1 MKRKNSV
8 WISTMFVVLLIT
20 GLSSCKK
27 DEQKPD
33 DHHDHNHE
41 HNEEELITTFT
52 ITFTDAAGIQPIVEA
67 TFRDTD
73 GEGGNP
79 PTTFDNIVL
88 QSNTTYNASISL
100 LNESVTPTED
110 ITQEIQEEGDEHIF
124 CFEQTNVNITITRTD
139 SDGTYGIGLTSDWT
153 TSDASNGT
161 VVISLKHQPGVKN
174 GTCEPGETDIELL
187 FNVEVQ

>member
-8 WISTMFVVLLIT
+8 WISTMFIALLIT

-52 ITFTDAAGIQPIVEA
+52 ITFTDAAGILPTVEA

-100 LNESVTPTED
+100 LNESVTPSED
-110 ITQEIQEEGDEHIF
+110 ITSEIEQEGDEHIF

-139 SDGTYGIGLTSDWT
+139 SDGTYSIGLTSDWT

-161 VVISLKHQPGVKN
+161 VLISLKHQPGVKN

>member
-1 MKRKNSV
+1 MKRKSSV
-8 WISTMFVVLLIT
+8 WISTMFVALLIT

-52 ITFTDAAGIQPIVEA
+52 ITFTDAAGILQTVEA

-79 PTTFDNIVL
+79 PTTFDNILL
-88 QSNTTYNASISL
+88 QSNTTYNTSISL
-100 LNESVTPTED
+100 LNESVTPAED
-110 ITQEIQEEGDEHIF
+110 ITHEIEEEGDEHIF
-124 CFEQTNVNITITRTD
+124 CFEPTNVNVVTTRTD

-161 VVISLKHQPGVKN
+161 VLISLKHQPGVKN

>member
-1 MKRKNSV
+1 MKKSKSIC
-8 WISTMFVVLLIT
+8 ISSLLLALFTI
-20 GLSSCKK
+20 GISSCKK
-27 DEQKPD
+27 DEEKPSTPTPTV
-33 DHHDHNHE
+33 
-41 HNEEELITTFT
+41 NEEELITTFT
-52 ITFTDAAGIQPIVEA
+52 ITFTDAAGIHQAVEA

-100 LNESVTPTED
+100 LNESVTPAED
-110 ITQEIQEEGDEHIF
+110 ITSEIEEEGDEHIF

-161 VVISLKHQPGVKN
+161 VLISLKHQPGVKN